1 MGDIMEID
9 NDTII
14 LHSDPE
20 NYENEIRDKCFTIRE
35 LSGDELREFK
45 NSEISRI
52 VIINN
57 DTGESFERQIAG
69 LDQWRAEYALRPNKT
84 RYWREDWYIW
94 WKGEPKRR
102 GRPKMKGEEAVEEK
116 RM

>member
-1 MGDIMEID
+1 MEID

-14 LHSDPE
+14 FHSDPE
-20 NYENEIRDKCFTIRE
+20 NYLEETKDKCFMIRE
-35 LSGDELREFK
+35 LSGEELREFK
-45 NSEISRI
+45 NSELSRI

-69 LDQWRAEYALRPNKT
+69 VLQWRAEYAVRPNKT
-84 RYWREDWYIW
+84 QYWREDWCFW
-94 WKGEPKRR
+94 WAPEQKRR